1 MKPEF
6 STFLK
11 SEMPEPLAAFSIW
24 ASWLTTTA
32 APSPRD
38 SLTLALALGNRDE
51 SDEANPDRKKA
62 NDILALADFMYF
74 NAYNIIPA
82 AQKCS

>member
-6 STFLK
+6 STFFQ
-11 SEMPEPLAAFSIW
+11 PLTAFSTW

-32 APSPRD
+32 APSPRT
-38 SLTLALALGNRDE
+38 SLTSAFALGNRDE

-62 NDILALADFMYF
+62 NDILALADCMYF
-74 NAYNIIPA
+74 NAHDIIP